1 MYKVNYKARV
11 DTNFTWLIF
20 LTLPKLPLPSSLTNW
35 KSDRLKRLTGG
46 GCECDDVE
54 EREEVLLAPDEGT
67 DPLAMPGR
75 WLYMRGGMGR
85 ALGCGV
91 VDVTGL

>member
-1 MYKVNYKARV
+1 M
-11 DTNFTWLIF
+11 
-20 LTLPKLPLPSSLTNW
+20 
-35 KSDRLKRLTGG
+35 
-46 GCECDDVE
+46 E

-75 WLYMRGGMGR
+75 LYVLGGMGG
-85 ALGCGV
+85 ALGCGE